1 MFTTIITTF
10 NRKQFLKRAI
20 KAVVKKNF
28 KPKEIIIINN
38 GLHKYKK
45 KDLIN
50 SNKIKIKIKIINN
63 KKNLFPAKARNKGA
77 NLANYNYLCFL
88 DDDDKWEKGYLKEAK
103 KIILK
108 FSSDIILSKIFINN
122 KLFKNPKN
130 LLLNDILVK
139 NPGITGSNIIIK
151 RNKFLELGG
160 YKHKLEPSED
170 KSIAI
175 DAMLKKMK
183 ISFSNKKVF
192 FSDHNQVRLT
202 KNYNK
207 LSNGTY
213 NFYKRYESLMNLKE
227 KIFVL
232 NKVNIYRIKSFKIIY
247 LPLAMF
253 FFIINKFLN

>member
-1 MFTTIITTF
+1 
-10 NRKQFLKRAI
+10 
-20 KAVVKKNF
+20 
-28 KPKEIIIINN
+28 
-38 GLHKYKK
+38 
-45 KDLIN
+45 
-50 SNKIKIKIKIINN
+50 
-63 KKNLFPAKARNKGA
+63 
-77 NLANYNYLCFL
+77 
-88 DDDDKWEKGYLKEAK
+88 
-103 KIILK
+103 
-108 FSSDIILSKIFINN
+108 
-122 KLFKNPKN
+122 
-130 LLLNDILVK
+130 
-139 NPGITGSNIIIK
+139 
-151 RNKFLELGG
+151 
-160 YKHKLEPSED
+160 
-170 KSIAI
+170 
-175 DAMLKKMK
+175 MLKKMK